1 MIYTPVPT
9 IFCLHACIR
18 PSALAAAG
26 GAQACPSH
34 TPAWRGLPSK
44 LRDGLRFTTV
54 GTGIYI
60 YLLEKI
66 PIFASKGSK
75 GESYGLFTL

>member
-18 PSALAAAG
+18 PSELAAAG
-26 GAQACPSH
+26 GAQRALR
-34 TPAWRGLPSK
+34 AGL
-44 LRDGLRFTTV
+44 G
-54 GTGIYI
+54 G
-60 YLLEKI
+60 LEKI

>member
-1 MIYTPVPT
+1 MIYSHVPT
-9 IFCLHACIR
+9 LFCLHACIR

-34 TPAWRGLPSK
+34 THRPGGGFRRNFETDRVLRPS
-44 LRDGLRFTTV
+44 V
-54 GTGIYI
+54 QVSI